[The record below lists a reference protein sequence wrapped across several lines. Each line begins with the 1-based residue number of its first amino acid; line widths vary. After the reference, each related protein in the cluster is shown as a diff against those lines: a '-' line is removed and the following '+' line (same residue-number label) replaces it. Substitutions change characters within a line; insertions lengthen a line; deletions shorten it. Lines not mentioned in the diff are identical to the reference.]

1 VLKVSYQ
8 ASGYYTSKI
17 VDMDES
23 DVRGTPR
30 FTIFLAVVV
39 AHLAILGLLTEQ
51 SRIGIPSASTSSA
64 VEVTFFPPTKLPKVR
79 FENARPQRLNADT
92 AITATLP
99 GLTAPSLSPPSSG
112 TDVNG
117 AAVNWA
123 AEAHRAVQAVEIRR
137 NHPPNVAI
145 SPWND
150 WWPREHHAGERYKTE
165 NGDWIVWISSSCY
178 QIARS
183 GPGTFGATPPQTICP
198 RQPDTSR
205 GDERSPAAKMPT
217 Q

>member
-1 VLKVSYQ
+1 MDQ
-8 ASGYYTSKI
+8 I

-23 DVRGTPR
+23 NVRGTPR
-30 FTIFLAVVV
+30 FTIFIVVV
-39 AHLAILGLLTEQ
+39 AVHLAVLGLMMAQ
-51 SRIGIPSASTSSA
+51 SRIGIPSGSTDTP
-64 VEVTFFPPTKLPKVR
+64 VEVMFFPPTKLPKVR

-92 AITATLP
+92 AITVTLP

-112 TDVNG
+112 TDGNG

-123 AEAHRAVQAVEIRR
+123 AEAHRAAQAVEIRR

-145 SPWND
+145 SSSPWSD

-165 NGDWIVWISSSCY
+165 SGDWIVWISSSCY
-178 QIARS
+178 QIARW
-183 GPGTFGATPPQTICP
+183 GPGALGSTPPQTVCP
-198 RQPDTSR
+198 RQPDTPR
-205 GDERSPAAKMPT
+205 GDERSPASKPPT

>member
-1 VLKVSYQ
+1 
-8 ASGYYTSKI
+8 
-17 VDMDES
+17 MDES
-23 DVRGTPR
+23 NVRGTPR

-51 SRIGIPSASTSSA
+51 SRIGIPSASTNSA
-64 VEVTFFPPTKLPKVR
+64 VEVMFFSPTEVPRVR
-79 FENARPQRLNADT
+79 VENARLQRVNADT

-99 GLTAPSLSPPSSG
+99 GLTAPSLSPSSPG
-112 TDVNG
+112 TDGNG
-117 AAVNWA
+117 AAVNWV
-123 AEAHRAVQAVEIRR
+123 AEAHRAVEAVEIRR

-145 SPWND
+145 SSSPWND

-165 NGDWIVWISSSCY
+165 SGDWIVWISSSCY
-178 QIARS
+178 QIARW
-183 GPGTFGATPPQTICP
+183 GPGAFGATPPQTICP

-205 GDERSPAAKMPT
+205 GDGRSPASNMPS